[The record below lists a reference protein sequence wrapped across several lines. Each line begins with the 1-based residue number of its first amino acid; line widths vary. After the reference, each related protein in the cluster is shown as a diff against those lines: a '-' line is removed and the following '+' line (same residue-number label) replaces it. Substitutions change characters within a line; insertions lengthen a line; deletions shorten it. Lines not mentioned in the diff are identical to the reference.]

1 MGFLKMIGLVTAEEH
16 ARVVIDRDEA
26 RSDLS
31 ICKRDLEIANA
42 AVAGSADLIEKL
54 RAEVAALRPDA
65 ELLRNKRKRDREQKA
80 AKAKAAP
87 KVGKATGKPR
97 TAIPAKVGKSTSA
110 KISGDRPATKGRK

>member
-31 ICKRDLEIANA
+31 NCKRDLEIANA

-54 RAEVAALRPDA
+54 RAEVAAI
-65 ELLRNKRKRDREQKA
+65 
-80 AKAKAAP
+80 
-87 KVGKATGKPR
+87 T
-97 TAIPAKVGKSTSA
+97 IPG
-110 KISGDRPATKGRK
+110 IQ